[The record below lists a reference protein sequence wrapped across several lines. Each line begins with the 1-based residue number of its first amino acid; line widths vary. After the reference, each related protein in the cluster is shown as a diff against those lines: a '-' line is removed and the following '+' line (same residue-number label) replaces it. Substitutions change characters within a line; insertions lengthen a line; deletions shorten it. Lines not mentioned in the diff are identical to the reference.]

1 MARSRSTSPIV
12 RWVVNATGLLL
23 IGYLAAVALWPSI
36 VDALPKSLRWFG
48 QPGSTATMAIVVA
61 VVVAVCVLTF
71 GSDGSHRLMG
81 VSFTGVAVLI
91 GITVVL
97 SLSAYWRCYDAK
109 HPAFFTALMAT
120 AQLIRVGFTE
130 VSLGGRSCPSPTPIG
145 LEVARMAA
153 LSAFFTAL
161 GGVVVGVFRSQ
172 VDRLRANLA
181 DSVTAIVGID
191 DDTQP
196 MISGVARTLDRRS
209 TLVVITSAGDDHVRR
224 ARRQGARVVMVDFN
238 TRSSL
243 VSLRLWRHLGRLY
256 LMSADPATNLSWLD
270 VIVVDS
276 PRSPTTSGCRSSCA
290 STTHGWPRRG
300 VPSSSADRTPDGRPT
315 WSASTW

>member
-48 QPGSTATMAIVVA
+48 RPGSTATMAIVVA

-71 GSDGSHRLMG
+71 GSDGSHRLIG
-81 VSFTGVAVLI
+81 VSFTVVAVLI
-91 GITVVL
+91 GITAVL
-97 SLSAYWRCYDAK
+97 SLSAYWRCHDAR

-130 VSLGGRSCPSPTPIG
+130 VSMGGRSCPSPTPIG

-181 DSVTAIVGID
+181 VPS
-191 DDTQP
+191 P
-196 MISGVARTLDRRS
+196 P
-209 TLVVITSAGDDHVRR
+209 
-224 ARRQGARVVMVDFN
+224 
-238 TRSSL
+238 SS
-243 VSLRLWRHLGRLY
+243 
-256 LMSADPATNLSWLD
+256 
-270 VIVVDS
+270 
-276 PRSPTTSGCRSSCA
+276 A
-290 STTHGWPRRG
+290 STTTLNR
-300 VPSSSADRTPDGRPT
+300 
-315 WSASTW
+315 